1 LAHVRLVATI
11 LVLVAATT
19 SCSVLRRECSHPGIV
34 CVGLV
39 TGYGSVDAGVERQIW
54 LALQDAVATGT
65 VDRIDYIDTVDT
77 RDRAVNIAYFAEAD
91 YDIIVTTGA
100 GISDETVAAAEQYPD
115 VLFIVVQPAHEPL
128 ATSQNLV
135 KFQFREEQGGFL
147 AGAAAA
153 MVTRTR
159 HVAAVCEARFI
170 DYVERYCEG
179 FAAGVKYVDGH
190 IQTAVIY
197 RDGAEEL
204 LFQDTEW
211 GKATAAGVIA
221 DGADVVF
228 AVGENT
234 ARAALLEAASE
245 GALVIGAQTD
255 AYEEQTE
262 IREQLV
268 TSAILEVR
276 EGLPLLISQLLNTQP
291 PPVTYWGD
299 VDLAPF
305 HEFESLLPPA
315 AAMQL
320 SRIRADLEGNNL
332 KTNLPFDAP

>member
-1 LAHVRLVATI
+1 LL
-11 LVLVAATT
+11 
-19 SCSVLRRECSHPGIV
+19 PGIV

-39 TGYGSVDAGVERQIW
+39 TGYGSVDSEIARQTW
-54 LALQDAVATGT
+54 LALQDAVASGT
-65 VDRIDYIDTVDT
+65 VDRIDHIDTVDT
-77 RDRAVNIAYFAEAD
+77 RDRAVNIAYFTEAD

-100 GISDETVAAAEQYPD
+100 GIANETVAAAEQKPD
-115 VLFIVVQPAHEPL
+115 VLFIVVQPAHEALVTP
-128 ATSQNLV
+128 QNLV
-135 KFQFREEQGGFL
+135 KFEFREEQGGFL

-153 MVTRTR
+153 MVTRTHR
-159 HVAAVCEARFI
+159 VAAVCEAKYI

-179 FAAGVKYVDGH
+179 FAAGAEYVDG
-190 IQTAVIY
+190 QVQAAVIY

-211 GKATAAGVIA
+211 GKATAAGVIT

-234 ARAALLEAASE
+234 ARAALLEAAGE

-255 AYEEQTE
+255 AYDEQTE

-276 EGLPLLISQLLNTQP
+276 KGLPLLISHLLNRQP
-291 PPVTYWGD
+291 PPVTFWGD
-299 VDLAPF
+299 VGLAPF
-305 HEFESLLPPA
+305 REFESHLPPGA
-315 AAMQL
+315 TAQL
-320 SRIRADLEGNNL
+320 SRIQTDLKGGTLEPN
-332 KTNLPFDAP
+332 TSFEAP